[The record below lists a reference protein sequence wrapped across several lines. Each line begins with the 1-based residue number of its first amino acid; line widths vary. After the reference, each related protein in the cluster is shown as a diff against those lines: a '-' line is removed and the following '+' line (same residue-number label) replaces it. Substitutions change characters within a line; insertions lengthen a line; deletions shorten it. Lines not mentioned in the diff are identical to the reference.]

1 MLSTSTSTYVPSGLS
16 TSTEIRYSSST
27 STKYS
32 GPNPDYQHIM
42 SGAGV
47 RRSLV
52 LIVTICPLYII
63 NSKISPV
70 FTHIYWI
77 PEKIW
82 VPWALSRPLWG
93 PMWKMTK
100 PVGIWGQRDFIC
112 FRIMKIG
119 PVVFKICPRQ
129 IWFQWAFYLGPPGP
143 IFSTALKVVPMSI
156 KKNKFHVNPV
166 ETFDKI
172 EEKITFDLFW
182 PSYGLKRPQNM
193 TPGGQYSTHFSK

>member
-1 MLSTSTSTYVPSGLS
+1 MFPVSTS

-100 PVGIWGQRDFIC
+100 PVGIWGQTDFIC

-143 IFSTALKVVPMSI
+143 IFSTPLKVVPMSI
-156 KKNKFHVNPV
+156 KKVSCESSGNLWQNRRKNN
-166 ETFDKI
+166 
-172 EEKITFDLFW
+172 FW
-182 PSYGLKRPQNM
+182 PILALLWVEKTPKYDPWGPIFYTLLKVVQV
-193 TPGGQYSTHFSK
+193 SLKK